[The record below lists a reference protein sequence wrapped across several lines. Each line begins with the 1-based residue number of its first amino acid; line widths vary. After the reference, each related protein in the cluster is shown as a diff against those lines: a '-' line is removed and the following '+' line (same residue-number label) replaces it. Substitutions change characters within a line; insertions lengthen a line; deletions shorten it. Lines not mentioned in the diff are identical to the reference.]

1 MSLTSCDHCGIP
13 VPADAPPVEG
23 EAAGN
28 FCCSG
33 CATAYALIH
42 SCGLEA
48 FYRMSDEVRP
58 VDAPPLRYAEFDR
71 ADFLQA
77 HTLAAPGGQLVAT
90 LGIDGMHC
98 ATCVWLLERLPQ
110 IVPGVVEARVDW
122 RRATL
127 TVRWKPESA
136 QLSAIADRVA
146 KLGYRPFPLGST
158 STGRGD
164 AKSNRGRI
172 IQLALAFAAA
182 GNNMLIATGLYLGAF
197 SHMSDGMLGL
207 LRWASCA
214 VGVFSLLGPGRTFFT
229 GALASLRSRSP
240 HMDLPVALGLAIG
253 GIAGLVNTI
262 TGRGEI
268 YFDTL
273 SVLVFLLLL
282 GRWLQM
288 RQQDRAAS
296 ALDVLYRVTPR
307 IAHRVDDDGVHDVPG
322 DVLQVGDL
330 VEVRVG
336 DVVPADG
343 EIVGGTTTCDQSV
356 LTGESTPVTLTVGD
370 DAAAG
375 TTNLGSVIRVRIR
388 AVGSDTRIG
397 SVLEEV
403 EKAATE
409 RAPIVRFADRIA
421 GWFVAYVLVAAGIT
435 FAAWTVAGSAAAV
448 DHTVALL
455 IVACPC
461 ALGLATPLAISVA
474 LGRAARRKILV
485 KGGEALQRLSKPGR
499 LWLDKTGTVT
509 QGAMKVV
516 EWVGSDVDFARLA
529 ALEAQVVHPIATAI
543 VTHAERSGFEL
554 PAARAEAGVGGLTG
568 QADGHALVAG
578 HAGFVAQRCGTE
590 VPVRFM
596 DRAKAWVEQGY
607 SPLFLA
613 RDGVV
618 VGAAALGDPLRE
630 DAKATVG
637 ELQRRGWSVGI
648 LSGDHPS
655 VVRSVGAQLGLA
667 PEDCRGGLLPRD
679 KVRIVEQ
686 QGSGP
691 TVMVGDGVND
701 SAALMAASVGV
712 AVRNGAEASMRAA
725 PVYLARPDLGALL
738 ELLDGAKTTVGTIRL
753 TLGISLGYNAI
764 AVTVAALGFMTPL
777 VAALLMPASS
787 LSVIAVAVSR
797 RFAKARGAS
806 SGRWSSEP
814 LSSHGRVR

>member
-127 TVRWKPESA
+127 TVRWKPEHA

-197 SHMSDGMLGL
+197 SHMSEGMLGL

-229 GALASLRSRSP
+229 GALASIRSRSP

-322 DVLQVGDL
+322 DVLQVGDR

-356 LTGESTPVTLTVGD
+356 LTGESTPVTLSVGD

-435 FAAWTVAGSAAAV
+435 FAAWTAAGSAAAV

-516 EWVGSDVDFARLA
+516 DWVGSDVDFARLA

-543 VTHAERSGFEL
+543 VTHAQRNGFEL
-554 PAARAEAGVGGLTG
+554 PTARAEAGVGGITG
-568 QADGHALVAG
+568 HADGHGLVAG

-590 VPVRFM
+590 VPDSFM
-596 DRAKAWVEQGY
+596 DRAKAWLEQGY

-630 DAKATVG
+630 DAKATVA

-686 QGSGP
+686 QGRGP

-753 TLGISLGYNAI
+753 TLAISLGYNAI

-797 RFAKARGAS
+797 RFAGARA
-806 SGRWSSEP
+806 
-814 LSSHGRVR
+814 V

>member
-1 MSLTSCDHCGIP
+1 MSLTPCDHCGIP
-13 VPADAPPVEG
+13 APAGAVQAVGDAEG
-23 EAAGN
+23 T

-48 FYRMSDEVRP
+48 FYGFADETRTVQSK
-58 VDAPPLRYAEFDR
+58 PLRYAEFDR
-71 ADFLQA
+71 TDFLEA
-77 HTLAAPGGQLVAT
+77 HSTLETNGDRVVT

-98 ATCVWLLERLPQ
+98 AACVWLLERLPQ
-110 IVPGVVEARVDW
+110 VVPGVSEARVNW

-127 TVRWKPESA
+127 TVHWTPGEA
-136 QLSAIADRVA
+136 QLSSIADRVA
-146 KLGYRPFPLGST
+146 KLGYRPFPLVSET
-158 STGRGD
+158 TARGD
-164 AKSNRGRI
+164 QAGNRSRVV
-172 IQLALAFAAA
+172 QLALAFAAA

-207 LRWASCA
+207 LRWASCI
-214 VGVFSLLGPGRTFFT
+214 VGLFSLLGPGRTFFR
-229 GALASLRSRSP
+229 GALAALRSRSP

-253 GIAGLVNTI
+253 GIAGLINTVL
-262 TGRGEI
+262 GRGEI

-282 GRWLQM
+282 GRWMQV

-322 DVLQVGDL
+322 DVLVVGDR

-343 EIVGGTTTCDQSV
+343 EVIGGETTCDQSV
-356 LTGESTPVTLTVGD
+356 LTGESVPVTLRVGD

-375 TTNLGSVIRVRIR
+375 TTNLGAVIRLRVR
-388 AVGSDTRIG
+388 AVGAATRIG

-403 EKAATE
+403 ERASSE

-421 GWFVAYVLVAAGIT
+421 GWFVAYVLLAAGIT
-435 FAAWTVAGSAAAV
+435 FAAWFSLDASVAV

-485 KGGEALQRLSKPGR
+485 KGGEALQHLSKPGR
-499 LWLDKTGTVT
+499 LWLDKTGTIT
-509 QGAMKVV
+509 QGEMTVV
-516 EWVGSDVDFARLA
+516 HWHGDDTDFARLA
-529 ALEAQVVHPIATAI
+529 ALETQVVHPIATA
-543 VTHAERSGFEL
+543 VVRHAERLGLTL
-554 PAARAEAGVGGLTG
+554 PRGNAEAGTGGVMGTV
-568 QADGHALVAG
+568 DGHRLVAG
-578 HAGFVAQRCGTE
+578 HAGFVAEACGAPIPDAFMKPATE
-590 VPVRFM
+590 
-596 DRAKAWVEQGY
+596 WVHEGH
-607 SPLFLA
+607 SPLFVA
-613 RDGVV
+613 RDGQV
-618 VGAAALGDPLRE
+618 VGVCALGDPIRDDARATVDALRE
-630 DAKATVG
+630 
-637 ELQRRGWSVGI
+637 RGWSVGI

-655 VVRSVGAQLGLA
+655 VVRSVGIQLGLD
-667 PEDCRGGLLPRD
+667 PESCRGGLLPQD
-679 KVRIVEQ
+679 KVRIVEKRES
-686 QGSGP
+686 SGP

-701 SAALMAASVGV
+701 SGALMAATVGV

-725 PVYLARPDLGALL
+725 PVYLGRPDLSALL
-738 ELLDGAKTTVGTIRL
+738 ELLDGARNTVKTIRI
-753 TLGISLGYNAI
+753 TLGISLAYNAI
-764 AVTVAALGFMTPL
+764 AVTLAGLGTMSPL

-797 RFAKARGAS
+797 RFAPSRG
-806 SGRWSSEP
+806 
-814 LSSHGRVR
+814 

>member
-1 MSLTSCDHCGIP
+1 MSLIACDHCGIP
-13 VPADAPPVEG
+13 VPADAPPLAG

-58 VDAPPLRYAEFDR
+58 VDAPTLRYAEFDR

-77 HTLAAPGGQLVAT
+77 HTVAAPGGELVAT

-127 TVRWKPESA
+127 TVRWKPEQA

-146 KLGYRPFPLGST
+146 KLGYRPFPLTSG

-197 SHMSDGMLGL
+197 SHMSDDMLGL

-229 GALASLRSRSP
+229 GALASIRSRSP

-253 GIAGLVNTI
+253 GIAGLVNTL

-343 EIVGGTTTCDQSV
+343 EILGGTTTCDQSV
-356 LTGESTPVTLTVGD
+356 LTGESTPVTLSVGD

-403 EKAATE
+403 EKASSE

-435 FAAWTVAGSAAAV
+435 FAAWSIAGSDAAV

-509 QGAMKVV
+509 RGEMRVV
-516 EWVGSDVDFARLA
+516 EWTGSDADFARLA
-529 ALEAQVVHPIATAI
+529 ALEAQVVHPIATAV

-554 PAARAEAGVGGLTG
+554 PPARAESGVGGITG
-568 QADGHALVAG
+568 HADGHALVAG
-578 HAGFVAQRCGTE
+578 HAGFVAQGCGTE
-590 VPVRFM
+590 IPVSFM

-630 DAKATVG
+630 DAKATVAA
-637 ELQRRGWSVGI
+637 LQRRGWSVGI

-655 VVRSVGAQLGLA
+655 VVRSVGAQLGL
-667 PEDCRGGLLPRD
+667 PLEDCRGGLLPRD

-686 QGSGP
+686 RGDGP

-701 SAALMAASVGV
+701 SAALIAASVGV

-725 PVYLARPDLGALL
+725 PVYLARPDLGALV
-738 ELLDGAKTTVGTIRL
+738 ELLDGANNTVGTIRL

-797 RFAKARGAS
+797 RFTRAHA
-806 SGRWSSEP
+806 
-814 LSSHGRVR
+814 V

>member
-1 MSLTSCDHCGIP
+1 MSLIPCDHCGIA
-13 VPADAPPVEG
+13 VPDDAPTGG
-23 EAAGN
+23 ETEGN

-48 FYRMSDEVRP
+48 YYRLSDEVRP
-58 VDAPPLRYAEFDR
+58 VDTRPLRYAEFDR
-71 ADFLQA
+71 PDFLEA
-77 HTLAAPGGQLVAT
+77 HTAPSPGGELVAT

-98 ATCVWLLERLPQ
+98 TTCVWLLERLPQ
-110 IVPGVVEARVDW
+110 IVPGVIEARVDW

-127 TVRWKPESA
+127 KVRWKPEEA
-136 QLSAIADRVA
+136 RLSAIADRVA
-146 KLGYRPFPLGST
+146 KLGYRPFPLVSAT
-158 STGRGD
+158 TARGD
-164 AKSNRGRI
+164 ETSNRGQM

-197 SHMSDGMLGL
+197 SHMTEDMLAL
-207 LRWASCA
+207 LRWASC
-214 VGVFSLLGPGRTFFT
+214 VIGVFSLVGPGRTFFQ
-229 GALASLRSRSP
+229 GALASIRSRSP

-253 GIAGLVNTI
+253 GIAGLYNTV
-262 TGRGEI
+262 TGTGEI

-296 ALDVLYRVTPR
+296 ALEVLYRVTPR
-307 IAHRVDDDGVHDVPG
+307 VAHRVDDDGVHDVPG

-343 EIVGGTTTCDQSV
+343 EIIGGQTTCDQSV
-356 LTGESTPVTLTVGD
+356 LTGESKPVGLGVGD
-370 DAAAG
+370 PAAAG
-375 TTNLGSVIRVRIR
+375 TTNLGAVIRVRVS

-403 EKAATE
+403 ERAAAE
-409 RAPIVRFADRIA
+409 RAPIVRFADQIA
-421 GWFVAYVLVAAGIT
+421 GWFVAYVIVAAAIT
-435 FAAWTVAGSAAAV
+435 FAAWTVADASVAV

-509 QGAMKVV
+509 KGEMSVV
-516 EWVGSDVDFARLA
+516 EWVGSDEDFARLA
-529 ALEAQVVHPIATAI
+529 AIEAQVVHPIAAAI
-543 VTHAERSGFEL
+543 VKDATRRGLELPEAHAEAGTGGVTGDVDGQLLAAGHAAFVAEFCDTEL
-554 PAARAEAGVGGLTG
+554 PARFVQQAEAWV
-568 QADGHALVAG
+568 AAG
-578 HAGFVAQRCGTE
+578 H
-590 VPVRFM
+590 
-596 DRAKAWVEQGY
+596 
-607 SPLFLA
+607 SPLFVA
-613 RDGVV
+613 RGGEVI
-618 VGAAALGDPLRE
+618 GLAALGDPIRDDAKPMIDALRE
-630 DAKATVG
+630 
-637 ELQRRGWSVGI
+637 QGWKVGI

-655 VVRSVGAQLGLA
+655 VVRSVGEQLGLPA
-667 PEDCRGGLLPRD
+667 EDCRGGLLPRD
-679 KVRIVEQ
+679 KMEIVEQ
-686 QGSGP
+686 RGEGP

-738 ELLDGAKTTVGTIRL
+738 ELLEGARNTVRTIHI
-753 TLGISLGYNAI
+753 TLGISLAYNAI
-764 AVTVAALGFMTPL
+764 AVTIAGLGTMTPL

-787 LSVIAVAVSR
+787 LTVIAVAVSR
-797 RFAKARGAS
+797 RFSNAPRSAG
-806 SGRWSSEP
+806 P
-814 LSSHGRVR
+814 

>member
-1 MSLTSCDHCGIP
+1 MSLTPCDHCGIE
-13 VPADAPPVEG
+13 VSVDAPEVDGAER
-23 EAAGN
+23 A

-42 SCGLEA
+42 SCGLQA
-48 FYRMSDEVRP
+48 YYRLSEEIRP
-58 VDAPPLRYAEFDR
+58 VEHQPLRYAEFDR
-71 ADFLQA
+71 PDFLA
-77 HTLAAPGGQLVAT
+77 THSKARPGGELVAA

-110 IVPGVVEARVDW
+110 IVEGVIEARVDW

-127 TVRWKPESA
+127 TVRWRPEA
-136 QLSAIADRVA
+136 ARLSAIADRVA
-146 KLGYRPFPLGST
+146 KLGYRPFPLASET
-158 STGRGD
+158 TARGD
-164 AKSNRGRI
+164 ANSGRARM

-197 SHMSDGMLGL
+197 SHMTDDMLGL
-207 LRWASCA
+207 MRWASCA
-214 VGVFSLLGPGRTFFT
+214 VGMFSLLGPGRTFFR
-229 GALASLRSRSP
+229 GAVASLRSRSP

-253 GIAGLVNTI
+253 GLAGLYNTV
-262 TGRGEI
+262 TGQGEI

-273 SVLVFLLLL
+273 SVLVFLLLT
-282 GRWLQM
+282 GRWLQI

-307 IAHRVDDDGVHDVPG
+307 VAHRVDDDGVHDVPG
-322 DVLQVGDL
+322 DVLQVGNR

-343 EIVGGTTTCDQSV
+343 EIIVGETTCDHSV
-356 LTGESTPVTLTVGD
+356 LTGESRPVRLGVGD

-375 TTNLGSVIRVRIR
+375 TTNLGSVIRVRIQ

-397 SVLEEV
+397 GVLDEV
-403 EKAATE
+403 ERAANE

-421 GWFVAYVLVAAGIT
+421 GWFVAYVLLAAGIT
-435 FAAWTVAGSAAAV
+435 FAAWRMADPSAAV

-499 LWLDKTGTVT
+499 LWLDKTGTLT
-509 QGAMKVV
+509 RGEMAVV
-516 EWVGSDVDFARLA
+516 GWTGSDADLGRLA

-543 VTHAERSGFEL
+543 VGLAKQRGISTPEAV
-554 PAARAEAGVGGLTG
+554 AKAGVGGVRG
-568 QADGHALVAG
+568 EVEGYEIVAG
-578 HAGFVAQRCGTE
+578 HAGFVAEACGE
-590 VPVRFM
+590 DLPEDALRQ
-596 DRAKAWVEQGY
+596 AEAWVAEGH
-607 SPLFLA
+607 SPLFVA
-613 RDGVV
+613 RDGRV
-618 VGAAALGDPLRE
+618 VGIAALGDPIRD
-630 DAKATVG
+630 DAGAMV
-637 ELQRRGWSVGI
+637 ERLHARGWSVGI

-655 VVRSVGAQLGLA
+655 VVRGVGTQLGLA
-667 PEDCRGGLLPRD
+667 PADCRGGLLPRD

-686 QGSGP
+686 RGTGP

-725 PVYLARPDLGALL
+725 PVYLARPDLGAVV
-738 ELLDGAKTTVGTIRL
+738 ELLDGARNTVGTIRL
-753 TLGISLGYNAI
+753 TLGISLAYNAI
-764 AVTVAALGFMTPL
+764 AVSLAALGVMTPL

-787 LSVIAVAVSR
+787 LCVIAVAISR
-797 RFAKARGAS
+797 RFVKEGF
-806 SGRWSSEP
+806 
-814 LSSHGRVR
+814 H

>member
-1 MSLTSCDHCGIP
+1 MPLKPCDHCGIE
-13 VPADAPPVEG
+13 VPHDAPDHEG
-23 EAAGN
+23 GT

-33 CATAYALIH
+33 CATAYTLIH

-48 FYRMSDEVRP
+48 FYRLSDEVRT
-58 VDAPPLRYAEFDR
+58 VDTKPLRYAEFDR
-71 ADFLQA
+71 PDFLEA
-77 HTLAAPGGQLVAT
+77 HTTPAPGGELVAT

-110 IVPGVVEARVDW
+110 IVHGVIEARVNW

-127 TVRWKPESA
+127 TVRWRPQEA
-136 QLSAIADRVA
+136 QLSAIADRVS
-146 KLGYRPFPLGST
+146 KLGYRPFPLASAT
-158 STGRGD
+158 TARGD
-164 AKSNRGRI
+164 QASNRSRI

-214 VGVFSLLGPGRTFFT
+214 VGLFSLLGPGRTFFT
-229 GALASLRSRSP
+229 GAVASIRSRSP

-253 GIAGLVNTI
+253 GLAGLHNTI
-262 TGRGEI
+262 TGVGEI

-282 GRWLQM
+282 GRWLQI

-307 IAHRVDDDGVHDVPG
+307 VAHRVDDDGVHDVPG

-343 EIVGGTTTCDQSV
+343 EIIGGQTTCDQSV
-356 LTGESTPVTLTVGD
+356 LTGESKPVTLGVGD
-370 DAAAG
+370 PAAAG
-375 TTNLGSVIRVRIR
+375 TTNLGSVIRVRIQS
-388 AVGSDTRIG
+388 VGSDTRIG

-403 EKAATE
+403 EKAAAQ

-421 GWFVAYVLVAAGIT
+421 GWFVAYVLLAAGIT
-435 FAAWTVAGSAAAV
+435 FVTWTFTDATVAV

-474 LGRAARRKILV
+474 LGRAAQRKILV

-509 QGAMKVV
+509 RGEMTVV
-516 EWVGSDVDFARLA
+516 DWMGSDADFARLA
-529 ALEAQVVHPIATAI
+529 ALEAQVVHPIATA
-543 VTHAERSGFEL
+543 VVGHADRLGLTL
-554 PAARAEAGVGGLTG
+554 PQARAEAGTGGVTG
-568 QADGHALVAG
+568 DAEGHRMVAG
-578 HAGFVAQRCGTE
+578 HAGYVAEAAGCEIPSALMQE
-590 VPVRFM
+590 
-596 DRAKAWVEQGY
+596 AKAWVDEGY
-607 SPLFLA
+607 SPLFVA
-613 RDGVV
+613 RDGEV
-618 VGAAALGDPLRE
+618 VGVAALGDPLRE
-630 DAKATVG
+630 DAKAMVA
-637 ELQRRGWSVGI
+637 ELKTRGWAVGI

-655 VVRSVGAQLGLA
+655 VVRSVGVQLGLRA
-667 PEDCRGGLLPRD
+667 EDCRGGLLPGD
-679 KVRIVEQ
+679 KVRIVKQRET
-686 QGSGP
+686 GP

-701 SAALMAASVGV
+701 SAALMAADVGV

-725 PVYLARPDLGALL
+725 PVYLARPDLSALL
-738 ELLDGAKTTVGTIRL
+738 ELLDGAKNTVNTIRI

-764 AVTVAALGFMTPL
+764 AVTVAALGYMTPL

-797 RFAKARGAS
+797 RFSKVA
-806 SGRWSSEP
+806 
-814 LSSHGRVR
+814 

>member
-1 MSLTSCDHCGIP
+1 MSLTPCDHCGIP
-13 VPADAPPVEG
+13 VPDDAPLLEG
-23 EAAGN
+23 EQEGT

-48 FYRMSDEVRP
+48 YYRLSDEVRP
-58 VDAPPLRYAEFDR
+58 VDHKPLRYAEFDR
-71 ADFLQA
+71 TDFLDA
-77 HTLAAPGGQLVAT
+77 HSTLEPSGERTAT

-110 IVPGVVEARVDW
+110 IIPGVVEARIDW

-127 TVRWKPESA
+127 TVRWQPDQA
-136 QLSAIADRVA
+136 QLSAIADRVS
-146 KLGYRPFPLGST
+146 KLGYRPFPLASAT
-158 STGRGD
+158 SARGD
-164 AKSNRGRI
+164 EKGNRSRM

-207 LRWASCA
+207 LRWTSCA
-214 VGVFSLLGPGRTFFT
+214 VGLFSLLGPGRTFFR
-229 GALASLRSRSP
+229 GALASIRSRSP

-253 GIAGLVNTI
+253 GIAGLYNTV
-262 TGRGEI
+262 TNQGEI

-282 GRWLQM
+282 GRWLQL

-343 EIVGGTTTCDQSV
+343 EIIGGETTCDQSV
-356 LTGESTPVTLTVGD
+356 LTGESKPVKLGVGD

-375 TTNLGSVIRVRIR
+375 TTNLGSPIRVRVLAI
-388 AVGSDTRIG
+388 GSDTRIG

-403 EKAATE
+403 EKAASE

-421 GWFVAYVLVAAGIT
+421 GWFVAYVIVAAAIT
-435 FAAWTVAGSAAAV
+435 FATWTALDAAVAV

-474 LGRAARRKILV
+474 LGRAARRKILI

-509 QGAMKVV
+509 RGEMSVV
-516 EWVGSDVDFARLA
+516 HWHGTDDDFARLA

-543 VTHAERSGFEL
+543 VGRAQRLGLTL
-554 PAARAEAGVGGLTG
+554 PSAHAEAGTGGVSG
-568 QADGHALVAG
+568 DAGGHHMIAG
-578 HAGFVAQRCGTE
+578 HAGFVAEMCGSPIPE
-590 VPVRFM
+590 VYM
-596 DRAKAWVEQGY
+596 DRAKAWVDQGH

-613 RDGVV
+613 RDGEV
-618 VGAAALGDPLRE
+618 VGVAALGDPIRD
-630 DAKATVG
+630 DAKAMV
-637 ELQRRGWSVGI
+637 EQLQARGWAVGI

-655 VVRSVGAQLGLA
+655 VVRSVGAQLGLPA
-667 PEDCRGGLLPRD
+667 EDCRGGLLPRD

-686 QGSGP
+686 RDKGP

-701 SAALMAASVGV
+701 SAALIAASVGV

-725 PVYLARPDLGALL
+725 PVYLARPDLAAVL
-738 ELLDGAKTTVGTIRL
+738 ELLDGARNTVNTIRI
-753 TLGISLGYNAI
+753 TLGISLAYNAI
-764 AVTVAALGFMTPL
+764 AVTLAGMGHMTPL

-797 RFAKARGAS
+797 RFSKAAA
-806 SGRWSSEP
+806 E
-814 LSSHGRVR
+814 

>member
-1 MSLTSCDHCGIP
+1 MSLTPCDHCGIE
-13 VPADAPPVEG
+13 VPADTPPIDA
-23 EAAGN
+23 EAGGN

-48 FYRMSDEVRP
+48 FYRMSEEVRP

-77 HTLAAPGGQLVAT
+77 HTLAAPGGELIAT

-127 TVRWKPESA
+127 TVRWKPEHA

-146 KLGYRPFPLGST
+146 KLGYRPFPLTSG

-182 GNNMLIATGLYLGAF
+182 GNNMLIATGIYLGAF
-197 SHMSDGMLGL
+197 SHMSESMLAL

-229 GALASLRSRSP
+229 GALASIRSRSP

-307 IAHRVDDDGVHDVPG
+307 TAHRVDDDGVHDVPG

-343 EIVGGTTTCDQSV
+343 EIVGGTTTCDQAV
-356 LTGESTPVTLTVGD
+356 LTGESTPVTLGVGD
-370 DAAAG
+370 AAAAG
-375 TTNLGSVIRVRIR
+375 TTNLGAVIRVRIE
-388 AVGSDTRIG
+388 AIGSDTRIG
-397 SVLEEV
+397 GVLGEV
-403 EKAATE
+403 EEAATE

-421 GWFVAYVLVAAGIT
+421 GWFVAYVLLAAAIT
-435 FAAWTVAGSAAAV
+435 FAAWTLAGAESAV

-474 LGRAARRKILV
+474 LGRAARRKILI

-499 LWLDKTGTVT
+499 LWLDKTGTIT

-516 EWVGSDVDFARLA
+516 EWTGSDADLASLA
-529 ALEAQVVHPIATAI
+529 ALEAQVTHPIATA
-543 VTHAERSGFEL
+543 VVGH
-554 PAARAEAGVGGLTG
+554 AARLGLSLPDAEAQAGVGGITG
-568 QADGHALVAG
+568 RARGHDFAAG
-578 HAGFVAQRCGTE
+578 HAGFIAQACGAE
-590 VPVRFM
+590 VPTAFM
-596 DRAKAWVEQGY
+596 DRAKVWVEQGY
-607 SPLFLA
+607 SPLFVA
-613 RDGVV
+613 RGGQV

-630 DAKATVG
+630 DAKATVAA
-637 ELQRRGWSVGI
+637 LKRRGWSVGI

-655 VVRSVGAQLGLA
+655 VVRSVGAQLGLP
-667 PEDCRGGLLPRD
+667 PEDCRGGLLPGD
-679 KVRIVEQ
+679 KVRVVEQ
-686 QGSGP
+686 RGRGP

-725 PVYLARPDLGALL
+725 PVYLARPDLGALI
-738 ELLDGAKTTVGTIRL
+738 ELLDGARSTVGTIRM
-753 TLGISLGYNAI
+753 TLGVSLAYNAI
-764 AVTVAALGFMTPL
+764 AVTVAAFGFMTPL

-787 LSVIAVAVSR
+787 LSVIAVALSR
-797 RFAKARGAS
+797 RFARA
-806 SGRWSSEP
+806 
-814 LSSHGRVR
+814 

>member
-1 MSLTSCDHCGIP
+1 MSLNQTACDHCGLP
-13 VPADAPPVEG
+13 VPDDAPADDTEG
-23 EAAGN
+23 T

-48 FYRMSDEVRP
+48 FYRFSDEVRP
-58 VDAPPLRYAEFDR
+58 VDHKPLRYAEFDR
-71 ADFLQA
+71 PDFLQA
-77 HTLAAPGGQLVAT
+77 HSSPAPGGELVAT

-98 ATCVWLLERLPQ
+98 STCVWLLERLPQ
-110 IVPGVVEARVDW
+110 VVSGVVEARVDW

-127 TVRWKPESA
+127 TVRWRPDQA
-136 QLSAIADRVA
+136 QLSAIADRVS
-146 KLGYRPFPLGST
+146 KLGYRPFPLASAT
-158 STGRGD
+158 TARGD
-164 AKSNRGRI
+164 QKSNRGQMIR
-172 IQLALAFAAA
+172 LALAFAAA

-197 SHMSDGMLGL
+197 SHMSEGMLQL
-207 LRWASCA
+207 LRWTSCA
-214 VGVFSLLGPGRTFFT
+214 VGLFSLLGPGRTFFQ
-229 GALASLRSRSP
+229 GALASIRSRSP

-253 GIAGLVNTI
+253 GVAGLYNTI
-262 TGRGEI
+262 TDQGEI

-282 GRWLQM
+282 GRWMQV

-343 EIVGGTTTCDQSV
+343 EIIGGETTCDQSV
-356 LTGESTPVTLTVGD
+356 LTGESKPVTLRVGD
-370 DAAAG
+370 AAAAG
-375 TTNLGSVIRVRIR
+375 TTNLGSPIRVRVG
-388 AVGSDTRIG
+388 AVGADTRIG

-403 EKAATE
+403 ERAASE

-421 GWFVAYVLVAAGIT
+421 GWFVGYVVLAAGIT
-435 FAAWTVAGSAAAV
+435 FAAWTAQGSPLAV

-485 KGGEALQRLSKPGR
+485 KGGEALQHLSKPGR

-509 QGAMKVV
+509 RGEMSVV
-516 EWVGSDVDFARLA
+516 QWQGSDDDFARLA
-529 ALEAQVVHPIATAI
+529 ALEAHVVHPIATA
-543 VTHAERSGFEL
+543 VLKHAEHLGLGTR
-554 PAARAEAGVGGLTG
+554 PAEAEAGTGGVMGTV
-568 QADGHALVAG
+568 DEHFVVAG
-578 HAGFVAQRCGTE
+578 HAGFVADACGHDIPAAFMQRAT
-590 VPVRFM
+590 
-596 DRAKAWVEQGY
+596 AWVDQGY
-607 SPLFLA
+607 SPLFVA
-613 RDGVV
+613 RDGEV
-618 VGAAALGDPLRE
+618 VGVAALGDPVRD
-630 DAKATVG
+630 DAKATV
-637 ELQRRGWSVGI
+637 EALKARGWQVGI

-655 VVRSVGAQLGLA
+655 VVRSVGAHLGLA
-667 PEDCRGGLLPRD
+667 AEDCRGGLLPGD

-686 QGSGP
+686 RAAGEP

-725 PVYLARPDLGALL
+725 PVYLARPDLGALV
-738 ELLDGAKTTVGTIRL
+738 ELLDGARNTVHTIRL
-753 TLGISLGYNAI
+753 TLGISLAYNAI
-764 AVTVAALGFMTPL
+764 AVTVAGLGLMTPL

-797 RFAKARGAS
+797 RFTKN
-806 SGRWSSEP
+806 
-814 LSSHGRVR
+814 

>member
-1 MSLTSCDHCGIP
+1 MSLTPCDHCGIP

-23 EAAGN
+23 EAAGH

-71 ADFLQA
+71 ADFLRA
-77 HTLAAPGGQLVAT
+77 HTLAAPGGELIAT

-98 ATCVWLLERLPQ
+98 ASCVWLLERLPQ
-110 IVPGVVEARVDW
+110 IVPGVVEARVNW

-127 TVRWKPESA
+127 VVRWNPQQA

-146 KLGYRPFPLGST
+146 KLGYRPFPLTSG

-164 AKSNRGRI
+164 TSNNRGRI

-197 SHMSDGMLGL
+197 SHMSDGMLAL
-207 LRWASCA
+207 LRWASCV

-229 GALASLRSRSP
+229 GALASIRSRSP

-253 GIAGLVNTI
+253 GVAGLFNTL
-262 TGRGEI
+262 TGRGEV

-343 EIVGGTTTCDQSV
+343 DIVGGTTTCDQSV
-356 LTGESTPVTLTVGD
+356 LTGESAPVTLGVGD

-375 TTNLGSVIRVRIR
+375 TTNLGSVIRVRVR

-403 EKAATE
+403 EKASAE

-435 FAAWTVAGSAAAV
+435 FTAWTVAGADTAV

-485 KGGEALQRLSKPGR
+485 KGGEALQRMSEPGR

-509 QGAMKVV
+509 QGAMRVV
-516 EWVGSDVDFARLA
+516 DWTGSDADFARLA
-529 ALEAQVVHPIATAI
+529 ALEAQVVHPIATA
-543 VTHAERSGFEL
+543 VVAHAKRRGLEL
-554 PAARAEAGVGGLTG
+554 PVAQAESGVGGIT
-568 QADGHALVAG
+568 GHAGGHELVAG
-578 HAGFVAQRCGTE
+578 HAGFVDEACGAE
-590 VPVRFM
+590 LPPEFM
-596 DRAKAWVEQGY
+596 SRAKAWVEQGY
-607 SPLFLA
+607 SPLFVA
-613 RDGVV
+613 RDGEV

-630 DAKATVG
+630 DAKSTVA
-637 ELQRRGWSVGI
+637 ELQRRGWTVGI

-686 QGSGP
+686 RGSGP

-738 ELLDGAKTTVGTIRL
+738 ELLDGAKNTVGTIRL
-753 TLGISLGYNAI
+753 TLATSLGYNAI

-797 RFAKARGAS
+797 RFATS
-806 SGRWSSEP
+806 SAA
-814 LSSHGRVR
+814 

>member
-1 MSLTSCDHCGIP
+1 MSLTPCDHCGIE
-13 VPADAPPVEG
+13 VPADTPPIDA
-23 EAAGN
+23 EAGGN

-48 FYRMSDEVRP
+48 FYRMSEEVRP

-77 HTLAAPGGQLVAT
+77 HTLAAPGGELVAT

-127 TVRWKPESA
+127 TVRWRPEHA

-146 KLGYRPFPLGST
+146 KLGYRPFPLTSG

-182 GNNMLIATGLYLGAF
+182 GNNMLIATGIYLGAF
-197 SHMSDGMLGL
+197 SHMSESMLAL

-229 GALASLRSRSP
+229 GALASIRSRSP

-307 IAHRVDDDGVHDVPG
+307 TAHRVDDDGVHDVPG

-343 EIVGGTTTCDQSV
+343 EIVGGTTTCDQAV
-356 LTGESTPVTLTVGD
+356 LTGESTPVTLGVGD
-370 DAAAG
+370 AAAAG
-375 TTNLGSVIRVRIR
+375 TTNLGAVIRVRIE
-388 AVGSDTRIG
+388 AIGSDTRIG
-397 SVLEEV
+397 GVLGEV
-403 EKAATE
+403 EEAATE

-421 GWFVAYVLVAAGIT
+421 GWFVAYVLLAAAIT
-435 FAAWTVAGSAAAV
+435 FAAWTLAGAESAV

-474 LGRAARRKILV
+474 LGRAARRKILI

-499 LWLDKTGTVT
+499 LWLDKTGTIT

-516 EWVGSDVDFARLA
+516 EWTGSDADLASLA
-529 ALEAQVVHPIATAI
+529 ALEAQVTHPIASAI
-543 VTHAERSGFEL
+543 VGH
-554 PAARAEAGVGGLTG
+554 AARLGLSLPDAEAQAGVGGITG
-568 QADGHALVAG
+568 RARGHDFAAG
-578 HAGFVAQRCGTE
+578 HAGFIAQACGAE
-590 VPVRFM
+590 VPTAFM
-596 DRAKAWVEQGY
+596 DRAKVWVEQGY
-607 SPLFLA
+607 SPLFVA
-613 RDGVV
+613 RGGQV

-630 DAKATVG
+630 DAKATVAA
-637 ELQRRGWSVGI
+637 LKRRGWSVGI

-655 VVRSVGAQLGLA
+655 VVRSVGAQLGLP
-667 PEDCRGGLLPRD
+667 PEDCRGGLLPGD
-679 KVRIVEQ
+679 KVRVVEQ
-686 QGSGP
+686 RGRGP

-725 PVYLARPDLGALL
+725 PVYLARPDLGALI
-738 ELLDGAKTTVGTIRL
+738 ELLDGARSTVGTIRM
-753 TLGISLGYNAI
+753 TLGVSLGYNAI
-764 AVTVAALGFMTPL
+764 AVTVAAFGFMTPL

-787 LSVIAVAVSR
+787 LSVIAVALSR
-797 RFAKARGAS
+797 RFARA
-806 SGRWSSEP
+806 
-814 LSSHGRVR
+814 